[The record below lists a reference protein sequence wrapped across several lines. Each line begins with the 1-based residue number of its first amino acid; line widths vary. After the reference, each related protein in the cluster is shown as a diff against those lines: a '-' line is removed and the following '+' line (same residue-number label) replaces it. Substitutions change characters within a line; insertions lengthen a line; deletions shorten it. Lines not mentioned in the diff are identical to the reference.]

1 MAGEW
6 SVNWL
11 NCRVGDRGTNRSNY
25 GTVWTETT
33 DLAGYSKLTHL
44 EFVAFLRKNLFPH
57 LEDFFPNRS
66 QAFDPKSIFLRERKG
81 ERRCLKTPI
90 KVWRNDESEKYNDR
104 WFQHVQRV
112 ARCIKKRKGER
123 KKSSHYKK
131 AGINYHHHVYIPLS
145 FSSVPQ
151 VTSKNLTQP
160 RVGVI
165 KFPSSDSSGILRF
178 FHPTDESRGHRCRS
192 KIDFPYEITIE

>member
-1 MAGEW
+1 MFENADK
-6 SVNWL
+6 S
-11 NCRVGDRGTNRSNY
+11 
-25 GTVWTETT
+25 
-33 DLAGYSKLTHL
+33 LA
-44 EFVAFLRKNLFPH
+44 
-57 LEDFFPNRS
+57 
-66 QAFDPKSIFLRERKG
+66 Q
-81 ERRCLKTPI
+81 RR
-90 KVWRNDESEKYNDR
+90 NESEKCNDR

-131 AGINYHHHVYIPLS
+131 ADINYHHHVCANIPLS

-160 RVGVI
+160 RVGARVI

-178 FHPTDESRGHRCRS
+178 FHPTDESRGHRYRS
-192 KIDFPYEITIE
+192 KIDFPYEITIEYSPAAPIP